1 MTLSTAANRTF
12 AFVPALLSVSVF
24 VLSAVC
30 PDAAWAGTSTGGQE
44 HFADLYA
51 MLKAWST
58 GTLGKSIALM
68 FLLVGLGVG
77 VIRGSI
83 MGAVGCVAASMALF
97 IGPQII
103 EQIFTALTNSS
114 DRMARSSFGLP
125 FSQGTNMESFI
136 LTNTFRADW
145 MRRQSFCCGTL
156 TWWRPAL
163 PDLPS
168 ASSLILF

>member
-1 MTLSTAANRTF
+1 MTLSIAANRTF

-24 VLSAVC
+24 VLSVC

-103 EQIFTALTNSS
+103 EQIFTAL
-114 DRMARSSFGLP
+114 
-125 FSQGTNMESFI
+125 I
-136 LTNTFRADW
+136 
-145 MRRQSFCCGTL
+145 
-156 TWWRPAL
+156 
-163 PDLPS
+163 
-168 ASSLILF
+168 